1 MTDYQITQ
9 RMQAAQEVLNN
20 EAYRAAMDSLKAQV
34 VQQWKDCPVRDK
46 EGALLLLQ
54 LIKLCDKFDGI
65 LSGMLEAGKF
75 AQMKIDLDKERDESK
90 VRKLARRMT
99 SR

>member
-1 MTDYQITQ
+1 MTDQQITV
-9 RMQAAQEVLNN
+9 RMQQAQQVLNN

-54 LIKLCDKFDGI
+54 LAKLCDKFDGI
-65 LSGMLEAGKF
+65 LSGMIEAGKF
-75 AQMKIDLDKERDESK
+75 SQMKIDLDKERDEGK
-90 VRKLARRMT
+90 IKRLARKI

>member
-1 MTDYQITQ
+1 MTDQQITV
-9 RMQAAQEVLNN
+9 RMQQAQQVLNN

-54 LIKLCDKFDGI
+54 LAKLCDKFDGI
-65 LSGMLEAGKF
+65 LSGMIEAGKF
-75 AQMKIDLDKERDESK
+75 SQMKIDLDKERDEGK
-90 VRKLARRMT
+90 IKRLARRIT
-99 SR
+99 R

>member
-1 MTDYQITQ
+1 MTDQQITV
-9 RMQAAQEVLNN
+9 RMQQAQQVLNN

-54 LIKLCDKFDGI
+54 LAKLCDKFDGI
-65 LSGMLEAGKF
+65 LSGMIEAGKF
-75 AQMKIDLDKERDESK
+75 SQMKIDLDKERDEGK
-90 VRKLARRMT
+90 IKRLARKITR
-99 SR
+99 

>member
-9 RMQAAQEVLNN
+9 RMNAAQEVLNN
-20 EAYRAAMDSLKAQV
+20 EAYRAAMDHLKAQV
-34 VQQWKDCPVRDK
+34 VQQWKDCPVRDAQ
-46 EGALLLLQ
+46 GQLLLLQ

-65 LSGMLEAGKF
+65 LSGMIEAGKF

-90 VRKLARRMT
+90 LRKLARKV